1 MAIPFFQFMEYVR
14 DLPMLLR
21 HLLGEFFSLSG
32 LIFMFRLRV
41 VICFLFALIYFIS
54 PLDLIPEAV
63 FGILGFLDDFFV
75 LALLTIYLSIIYRRL
90 VANRAETD
98 T

>member
-1 MAIPFFQFMEYVR
+1 MDHLR
-14 DLPMLLR
+14 DLPMLMR
-21 HLLGEFFSLSG
+21 HLLSEFFSQSG

-41 VICFLFALIYFIS
+41 VVCFLFAFIYLIS

-75 LALLTIYLSIIYRRL
+75 LMLLTIYLSIIYRGL
-90 VANRAETD
+90 VAMRAENS
-98 T
+98 